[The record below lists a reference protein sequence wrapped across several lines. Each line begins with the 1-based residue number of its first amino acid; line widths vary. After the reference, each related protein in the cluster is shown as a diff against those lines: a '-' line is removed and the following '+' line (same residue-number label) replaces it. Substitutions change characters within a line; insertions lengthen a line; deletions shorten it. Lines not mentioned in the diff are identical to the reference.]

1 MHYWKIILAILIL
14 ASFVFFVNNL
24 LDIFTNQA
32 TWMTILNLTL
42 QFLGIAFGLM
52 VLGNSD

>member
-1 MHYWKIILAILIL
+1 MYYWKIILAILIL
-14 ASFVFFVNNL
+14 ASFAFFINNL
-24 LDIFTNQA
+24 FDIFTNQA

-42 QFLGIAFGLM
+42 QFLGIVFGLM